1 MSITHDTRNHYR
13 SGRPRFLS
21 VFESVMIR
29 IIDATEGAVDTTFRY
44 RNEYAEKTT
53 SQLSECR
60 RVLEYIEER
69 EKRIRVI
76 NYGKMSLLRV

>member
-1 MSITHDTRNHYR
+1 MSLGTITGVEDP
-13 SGRPRFLS
+13 GFLS

-53 SQLSECR
+53 SRLSECR

-69 EKRIRVI
+69 EKM
-76 NYGKMSLLRV
+76 YMSD